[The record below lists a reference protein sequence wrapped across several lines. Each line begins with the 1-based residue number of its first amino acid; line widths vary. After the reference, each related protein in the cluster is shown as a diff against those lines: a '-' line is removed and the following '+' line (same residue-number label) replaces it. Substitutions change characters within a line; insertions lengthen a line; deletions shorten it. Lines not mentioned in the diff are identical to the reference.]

1 MASSLNQPKDA
12 TQQEEA
18 PRRKAGERGNA
29 MLELAVVAP
38 FLLLTLFGTLS
49 LGIMLGRSV
58 QVDQVCRDLAHMYVD
73 GVDFTQTTNQ
83 NIAVQLAQ
91 GTGMT
96 AAGGNGVVIF
106 SRVMTVY
113 QVDCDAAGYTGSCGN
128 LGQCVVTQRVYIG
141 NQSLRASSFATPT
154 SALMDA
160 SGNISSSG
168 YLQGTN
174 NSVQTSGF
182 APLLVAAGEAN
193 LIPQGNFTWVT
204 EVFYQ
209 APDLAFLGNTFF
221 NSSSGGGSYARFIF

>member
-1 MASSLNQPKDA
+1 MLESFNKPKDGMQVGRVA
-12 TQQEEA
+12 A
-18 PRRKAGERGNA
+18 RKAGESGNT
-29 MLELAVVAP
+29 MLEFAVVAP

-73 GVDFTQTTNQ
+73 GVDFTQTANQ
-83 NIAVQLAQ
+83 NIAVLLAQ

-106 SRVMTVY
+106 SRMMTVY
-113 QVDCDAAGYTGSCGN
+113 QIDCDAAGFTGSCGN

-141 NQSLRASSFATPT
+141 NQALRASSFATPAV
-154 SALMDA
+154 ALMDA
-160 SGNISSSG
+160 SGNISSSV

-174 NSVQTSGF
+174 SSVQTSGF
-182 APLLVAAGEAN
+182 APLLVAAGEVN
-193 LIPQGNFTWVT
+193 LIPQGSFTWVT
-204 EVFYQ
+204 EVFYK

-221 NSSSGGGSYARFIF
+221 NASSGGGSYARFIF